1 MLDRWCP
8 DFMRSIARFFAKDLK
23 DSLDTRLT
31 EGTEAPEV
39 GPADTYGL
47 GAHR

>member
-1 MLDRWCP
+1 LH
-8 DFMRSIARFFAKDLK
+8 SIARFFAKDLE
-23 DSLDTRLT
+23 DALDTRLT

-39 GPADTYGL
+39 RPADTYGL